1 MEQLRTPGNMKRNG
15 DRSKQILGKPK
26 AKELKDIARTHQV
39 TKTPSTWKRWRPQKW
54 ILEKRGIPNA
64 NLGPCWIEACAKLF
78 FQRVANLP
86 PACFCPGFA
95 QSASHAM
102 VSGRAWLCEFK
113 VQDDTILASFVFL
126 STSQKVVK
134 QFSNATPA
142 NPSCLNPFQ
151 GYGLGIRWRLKQG
164 KRWRQ
169 GLTLIG
175 FKASFQLQL
184 WYVRI
189 FAFRVYQLKNRLLSP
204 SVFHPSKTA
213 QEHCTKGNKKAKF
226 VVLNWDKKQ
235 PGQTTEQIGL
245 IFVQFFHVAYCVFAK
260 WWLVGIVRHPR
271 NKWECGWSGLQTVS
285 TRTNLMNGQKKIVEA
300 LSLSFSFVRRHICWF
315 WFL

>member
-1 MEQLRTPGNMKRNG
+1 M
-15 DRSKQILGKPK
+15 QI
-26 AKELKDIARTHQV
+26 
-39 TKTPSTWKRWRPQKW
+39 
-54 ILEKRGIPNA
+54 
-64 NLGPCWIEACAKLF
+64 LGPCWIEACAKLF
-78 FQRVANLP
+78 FQWVANLP
-86 PACFCPGFA
+86 PACFCPGFT

-102 VSGRAWLCEFK
+102 VSGRAWVCLFK

-189 FAFRVYQLKNRLLSP
+189 FAFRVYQAKNRLLSP
-204 SVFHPSKTA
+204 SIFHPSKTA

-245 IFVQFFHVAYCVFAK
+245 IFVQFTPLKINMEHYH
-260 WWLVGIVRHPR
+260 G
-271 NKWECGWSGLQTVS
+271 GL
-285 TRTNLMNGQKKIVEA
+285 EDH
-300 LSLSFSFVRRHICWF
+300 FPF
-315 WFL
+315 